1 MTNNSVEYEDRL
13 VSITKDAITFRTYY
27 FPFGT
32 SKRVEFTQVTH
43 IEVKPATVGTGRW
56 RIWGTGSPWFWFP
69 LDWDRPSKE
78 KVFFHFRKNTSV
90 KIGFTVEDAAKVE
103 QIFQEK
109 GLLTPST

>member
-1 MTNNSVEYEDRL
+1 M
-13 VSITKDAITFRTYY
+13 VSITQDAITFRTYY

-32 SKRVEFTQVTH
+32 SKRVEFTQVDH
-43 IEVKPATVGTGRW
+43 IEVKPATLGTGRW

-69 LDWDRPSKE
+69 LDWDRPSRD
-78 KVFFHFRKNTSV
+78 KVFFLFRKNTSV